1 MDSCKPV
8 QCGSLAALPSS
19 EIAVLAGTPVCAEAA
34 GRQYGESLVMA
45 LEDRRLLLLQDALL
59 PLGGDQGSGSA
70 PAPRGQVLARLTV
83 GKRVERLS
91 VSSDRGHVMLE
102 TKDQCVST
110 QSPPPPPLPFT
121 LTPSAPQ
128 PCGHL
133 QSGHD
138 CQQSAILPASRCG
151 VDGWRTG

>member
-102 TKDQCVST
+102 TKDQCVPHSLSPSSSIHAHTLCPAAAWPST
-110 QSPPPPPLPFT
+110 KWP
-121 LTPSAPQ
+121 
-128 PCGHL
+128 
-133 QSGHD
+133 
-138 CQQSAILPASRCG
+138 
-151 VDGWRTG
+151 